1 MTRTVSIILFALGA
15 AVVLWMGSSF
25 VTSSM
30 LALLVSV
37 LIAAAYTTGFV
48 ELLRYQSETG
58 KLQHA
63 LDSAEHPVTD
73 LSEWLRPLPP
83 SLRFSVRQRIYGEA
97 TGLPAPLLTPYLV
110 GLLVMLGLL
119 GTFLG
124 MVETLQGAVGALQGS
139 SELEAVREGLAAPIE
154 GLSLAFA
161 TSVAGVTASAMLG
174 LISTLS
180 RRERL
185 LASRQLDSEMA
196 DAFKSH
202 SLSYQ
207 RRQTYEVLQ
216 AQSTA
221 LPAAAAQLGQ
231 LAEQFD
237 ARFQQLADKLTDSHK
252 ALQDSLSAQQR
263 ELNQNVSDALSAGF
277 RDTGKLAAESA
288 QPILQDFIQTLGRES
303 KATQEQ
309 VANAVAQQLSAISG
323 ELEKSSGQQQEHWQ
337 HILQQHQQ
345 GSNALIEQ
353 INQHIQQA
361 QAQFTQ
367 SSETLFKGLQNANS
381 DWLEKSQQ
389 AEQERLQHWQ
399 TQIESSAHRLAQAS
413 TELADKARD
422 NSNAYQEKINQL
434 LEQSSTL
441 LKAQQERDD
450 QWQQQASQH
459 LQALIDSAGEQL
471 QKLRDEE
478 QQRGEA
484 AAAQLAA
491 LQESSAQQLARLGAA
506 LETPMSQLI
515 ETASEAPRAAAE
527 VIAQLRGEISKNI
540 ERDNSLLEERR
551 DTLGKLESLSASLEE
566 NARLQREAVQAML
579 EGSNEKLGS
588 VAEAFEQ
595 KVASESEALS
605 EQIADFSASTAELT
619 ALGEVFTA
627 AVQQFGE
634 ANGQLMSRLE
644 KMEAVLASTGQRSD
658 EQMEYYLSQAREIID
673 HNLLTHQELLARLQ
687 SETPAS
693 NGDA

>member
-15 AVVLWMGSSF
+15 VVVLWMGSSF

-216 AQSTA
+216 AQATA

-288 QPILQDFIQTLGRES
+288 QPILRDFIQTLGRES

-345 GSNALIEQ
+345 GSTALIDQ
-353 INQHIQQA
+353 INQQVQQA

-381 DWLEKSQQ
+381 DWLEKSQ

-399 TQIESSAHRLAQAS
+399 TQIESSAHRLATAS

-459 LQALIDSAGEQL
+459 LQALIDSASKQL

-527 VIAQLRGEISKNI
+527 VIAQLRSEISKNI

-605 EQIADFSASTAELT
+605 EQIAHFSASTAELT
-619 ALGEVFTA
+619 ALGEVFTT

-634 ANGQLMSRLE
+634 ANAQLMSRLE